1 MRIVLVYLGQKIPKY
16 ARKNLLYLAHTFPE
30 RQIVLLIDNAKIFNV
45 KSINNVEII
54 RLQDPSIS
62 WTNGN
67 RILKS
72 ANNFKNDFW
81 YKTLARFKAIEDYMI
96 TNSESLLH
104 IEADVLLSRNFPFT
118 SIESIK
124 ENFAFSLVNH
134 TQGIA
139 SLLYI
144 KNHEAAKSLLNY
156 SEDAL
161 TKNPKYTDM
170 DILGELYREK
180 RKDVHVLPTVDSK
193 SILLADSFKTYNV
206 GIMNNSS
213 KFNGLFDAA
222 TLGQY
227 FFGLD
232 RIHTHGFLKTKI
244 YLPHHFVDP
253 RKVDMMITE
262 GNFYAVTKDDKIEI
276 YTLHLH
282 SKINKFFSLNSKNL
296 KNFIDNKKFKKIG
309 TFSFISYYNSK
320 IYIVLHQLKK
330 IRNFLD

>member
-30 RQIVLLIDNAKIFNV
+30 RQIVLLVDNAKIFNV
-45 KSINNVEII
+45 KSIKNVEII

-62 WTNGN
+62 WINGN
-67 RILKS
+67 RILKDS
-72 ANNFKNDFW
+72 NGFKNDFW
-81 YKTLARFKAIEDYMI
+81 YKTLARFKVIEDYMRI
-96 TNSESLLH
+96 NSESLLH

-193 SILLADSFKTYNV
+193 SILLADSFKTYNTD
-206 GIMNNSS
+206 IMNNSS

-253 RKVDMMITE
+253 RKVDMMISE
-262 GNFYAVTKDDKIEI
+262 GNFYAVTKDYKIEI

-309 TFSFISYYNSK
+309 TFSIISYYNSK
-320 IYIVLHQLKK
+320 IYIVLHQIKN